1 MRVWSATELE
11 VVFGA
16 VGDGWMLVNEQPTLH
31 VTHEAFE
38 PESFTI
44 ELQPGQMPVDVRYGH
59 RGGDSGFR
67 WRVVS
72 GDVSLCYP
80 EF

>member
-1 MRVWSATELE
+1 MTDGAPHWQTPHSGTLAAITSVQLKNELTAMLTAAGASSSAGVW
-11 VVFGA
+11 
-16 VGDGWMLVNEQPTLH
+16 
-31 VTHEAFE
+31 
-38 PESFTI
+38 I
-44 ELQPGQMPVDVRYGH
+44 
-59 RGGDSGFR
+59 GGRKAAEDSGFR